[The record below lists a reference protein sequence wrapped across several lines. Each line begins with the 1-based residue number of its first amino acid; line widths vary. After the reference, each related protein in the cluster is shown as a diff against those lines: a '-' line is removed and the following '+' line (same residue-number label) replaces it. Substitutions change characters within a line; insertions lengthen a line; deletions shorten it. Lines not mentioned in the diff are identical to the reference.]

1 MREDAAFA
9 ARKKRVTEQLGEA
22 MLAAVGLMVR
32 QYMGV
37 PAESDGGT
45 DSADAAR
52 ENAQTLGAGETVNE
66 SFDMARYLR
75 LSQGASAVESGD
87 SGERADAEDRPR
99 SARRTERKTVSVHE
113 AAGDVD
119 VWENGEQSVSVD
131 AEESGERADAEDRP
145 RSVRRTERKTVSAHE
160 AAVDADVRENEERSV
175 SVDAQESG
183 EQSASVNVR
192 REGKQSVSADIRKS
206 GERSVSAAASAD
218 GAERHATAEVL
229 VPAEGGDALRTARS
243 VSGEFERD
251 ARRYDG
257 GFYLY

>member
-1 MREDAAFA
+1 MREDAAFV

-37 PAESDGGT
+37 PAESDEGT
-45 DSADAAR
+45 DFAGAAR

-66 SFDMARYLR
+66 SFDMTRYLR

-87 SGERADAEDRPR
+87 SGERA
-99 SARRTERKTVSVHE
+99 
-113 AAGDVD
+113 G
-119 VWENGEQSVSVD
+119 
-131 AEESGERADAEDRP
+131 AEDRP

-183 EQSASVNVR
+183 KQSASVNVR

-206 GERSVSAAASAD
+206 GGRSVSAAALAD

>member
-1 MREDAAFA
+1 MREDTAFA

-37 PAESDGGT
+37 PAESDEGT

-52 ENAQTLGAGETVNE
+52 ENAQTLSAGGTVNE
-66 SFDMARYLR
+66 SFDMTRYLR
-75 LSQGASAVESGD
+75 LSQGASA
-87 SGERADAEDRPR
+87 AEP
-99 SARRTERKTVSVHE
+99 
-113 AAGDVD
+113 
-119 VWENGEQSVSVD
+119 Q
-131 AEESGERADAEDRP
+131 ESGERADAEDRP
-145 RSVRRTERKTVSAHE
+145 QSARRTKEKTVSVHE
-160 AAVDADVRENEERSV
+160 AAVDADVWENGERSVFADAEDRPQSVRRAKEKTVSVHEAAGDADVRENEERSV
-175 SVDAQESG
+175 FV
-183 EQSASVNVR
+183 
-192 REGKQSVSADIRKS
+192 DIRKS
-206 GERSVSAAASAD
+206 GERSVSAAAPTD